1 MDGLVPLVV
10 SGFTLDAGDSAT
22 MNGSF
27 TSGDSV
33 LFVSAISIFGALVG
47 EELLVA
53 LADQVADGSAGYS
66 AGLCDLIQCHA
77 LLSEVVGHPAE
88 LRGVLLFDDSLCLEQ
103 HGIQ

>member
-1 MDGLVPLVV
+1 MDGLVPDWVA
-10 SGFTLDAGDSAT
+10 SFTVEFGLGAYR
-22 MNGSF
+22 NGS
-27 TSGDSV
+27 SICCDSV

-47 EELLVA
+47 EELLVSFT
-53 LADQVADGSAGYS
+53 DQVADGSAGDS
-66 AGLCDLIQCHA
+66 AGLCDLIQCHS